1 VALGNHSK
9 VFILTS
15 QDENLDVLFVAMSM
29 QCGGSERVISRIT
42 EYLNSRGVRVG
53 ILTIADDGDDFFSLP
68 TNVTRYRLNN
78 SNHLFLNKSKL
89 CRIIFTIGAVR
100 QYLKTLNPKK
110 VISFLPTP
118 NVISLIAGV
127 GLKCER
133 VVCERNNPER
143 QKEVNIYWRLLRI
156 FVYPLASIVT
166 VNSHAAERYFRHLRK
181 FTSIVYVRNP
191 PLHDEVKIS
200 SFREDV
206 ILFVG
211 RLVYQKGLDVLL
223 EALSLTRCLR
233 DGWELHIVG
242 DGPLKQQL
250 LDCAV
255 HLDISDSIKW
265 MGQLERIGREYSSA
279 AIFVLPSRYEGTSNA
294 LLEAM
299 LHGLPILT
307 TTHAAADVVE
317 NEINGIVIEELSAS
331 LIAESIDRLVEDKT
345 LRLRLGRNAR
355 QIENEYDY
363 ETIMNS
369 WYSICCS

>member
-1 VALGNHSK
+1 M
-9 VFILTS
+9 TS

-42 EYLNSRGVRVG
+42 EYLNSRRVRVG

-68 TNVTRYRLNN
+68 TNVIRYRLNN

-89 CRIIFTIGAVR
+89 FRTIITIGAVR
-100 QYLKTLNPKK
+100 QYFKTLNPKK
-110 VISFLPTP
+110 IISFLPTP
-118 NVISLIAGV
+118 NIISLIAGV

-156 FVYPLASIVT
+156 FVYPFASIVT

-255 HLDISDSIKW
+255 HLGISDSIKW

-307 TTHAAADVVE
+307 TTHAAADVIE
-317 NEINGIVIEELSAS
+317 NEKNGIVIEELSPS